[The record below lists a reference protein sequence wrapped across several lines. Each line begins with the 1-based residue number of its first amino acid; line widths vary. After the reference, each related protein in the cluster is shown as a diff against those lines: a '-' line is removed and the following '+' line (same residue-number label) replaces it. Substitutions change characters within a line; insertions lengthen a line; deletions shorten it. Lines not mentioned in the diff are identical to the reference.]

1 MAHRIRSPANLR
13 HRTKPPK
20 PTLRRTQS
28 KPICRDA
35 PTEDEHEHHHLASE
49 SEAEPES
56 DGGSESV
63 SDESAGDTQGDEDDA
78 DVDAGVDADAPRV
91 VQWADSQDEDSEGL
105 SEEESDDEDT
115 NVLSIKPSR
124 DLRSLEDDLS
134 FLPLGMLRKA
144 QRALSQSR
152 ALTDSESESESESDA
167 PSEEDA
173 YPTDDERPQP
183 TTSKD
188 KEHPDK
194 HSKQRK
200 DLAKRSSKH
209 APTEITSKRPVTR
222 RRTVIE
228 SKAPIP
234 RDPRFLHIT
243 GNYDPQKFKS
253 QYSFLSTLHTSE
265 LSTLRSNLS
274 LARKLLLNSPKDLR
288 AAREREVGRLEL
300 AVKRAES
307 GVNRDKREKV
317 EMEALE
323 RVEREE
329 REKRKKGKAGWWM
342 KSAEKKELLIK
353 ARYDAIAS
361 SGGNRAVKKAIE
373 KKQKKQSQKEKR
385 SRPFPAPGRTPSNPK
400 NTSINT
406 GSNNI
411 NIGSGNGQKRTRFT
425 VDEERTQPP
434 KKRRKI

>member
-1 MAHRIRSPANLR
+1 MPHNTRPPTNHQ
-13 HRTKPPK
+13 HRTKPLK
-20 PTLRRTQS
+20 SALRRTQ
-28 KPICRDA
+28 PEPVHHVA
-35 PTEDEHEHHHLASE
+35 LAETEHHHPASE
-49 SEAEPES
+49 SEAGPES

-63 SDESAGDTQGDEDDA
+63 SDESAGDAQDDDDDDDDEDEDDA
-78 DVDAGVDADAPRV
+78 DADAPRV
-91 VQWADSQDEDSEGL
+91 VQWADAVSFFTSEYL
-105 SEEESDDEDT
+105 HSS
-115 NVLSIKPSR
+115 VLQLTYPTY
-124 DLRSLEDDLS
+124 LPLDLS
-134 FLPLGMLRKA
+134 SLPLGMLRKA
-144 QRALSQSR
+144 QRTLSETR
-152 ALTDSESESESESDA
+152 ALTDSESESDA

-173 YPTDDERPQP
+173 YATDDDERPRS
-183 TTSKD
+183 TTAKDKD
-188 KEHPDK
+188 KEQPDK
-194 HSKQRK
+194 HSKPRK

-243 GNYDPQKFKS
+243 GAYDPQKFKS
-253 QYSFLSTLHTSE
+253 QYTFLSTLHTSE

-307 GVNRDKREKV
+307 SVNRDKREKV

-323 RVEREE
+323 KVGREE

-342 KSAEKKELLIK
+342 KSADKKELLMK
-353 ARYDAIAS
+353 ARYDDIAS
-361 SGGNRAVKKAIE
+361 SGGKRAVKKAIE

-385 SRPFPAPGRTPSNPK
+385 SRPFPAPGRP
-400 NTSINT
+400 NTT

-411 NIGSGNGQKRTRFT
+411 DIGSGSGSGSGQKRTRHT
-425 VDEERTQPP
+425 RDEERTQPP
-434 KKRRKI
+434 HKRRKF